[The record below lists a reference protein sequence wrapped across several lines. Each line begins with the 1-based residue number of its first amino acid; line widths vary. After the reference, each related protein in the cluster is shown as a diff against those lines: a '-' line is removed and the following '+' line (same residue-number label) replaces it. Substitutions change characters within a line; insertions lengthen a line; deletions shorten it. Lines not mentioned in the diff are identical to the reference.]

1 MPRDSALLRS
11 FAATEGKT
19 LQVSPLT
26 LCRLTLWSFLALLIT
41 TTMAD
46 ADLWGH
52 LRFGLDMLASKTLA
66 TIDPYSFTAD
76 RPWINH
82 EWLSELL
89 MAGAYRAL
97 GPLGLGLLKISMIAI
112 IVAVLLAVAKDLKAG
127 PVARDLFVGI
137 ALFVT
142 YSRTQVVRPQLFS
155 VAIFFIVLHLLRQ
168 ADKGRLRALA
178 WVPVCFAVWANVHGA
193 WIVGLGALG
202 VWMAGDVWQHRT
214 RQRAWMLGAV
224 GALSVLATLLNPYGI
239 GLWQFVAETVR
250 PARPDITDWKP
261 LLQLPG
267 PVLVVEAV
275 LPTLA
280 AAAAWYVR
288 DRWTIRMRDL
298 AVLVLLGFAMY
309 RVGRVDAFFQA
320 ALAVTMAPALIAW
333 FGEIDLRARA
343 SLRRPSLVVG
353 LLATA
358 LALYAAVGAATN
370 LRTVRVEGQWIP
382 DRTAALLLRD
392 ARPGARVLTWFNW
405 GEYALWQLSPAGIR
419 VSMDGRRE
427 TVYSEQLTADHM
439 RFYSGAPDMVDYPDR
454 IGADHVWLP
463 ADLPIIEPLQRRGW
477 SKVLDTGTS
486 IVLSRNATPIAMR
499 AVPDGPNVFPWP

>member
-1 MPRDSALLRS
+1 MSRDMFQA
-11 FAATEGKT
+11 
-19 LQVSPLT
+19 SPLT

-41 TTMAD
+41 TTLAD

-52 LRFGLDMLASKTLA
+52 LRFGLDILASKTLSS
-66 TIDPYSFTAD
+66 IDPYSFTAD

-89 MAGAYRAL
+89 MAVAYRVL
-97 GPLGLGLLKISMIAI
+97 GPLGLGLLKLSMIAI
-112 IVAVLLAVAKDLKAG
+112 ILAVLLAVARDLKAG

-142 YSRTQVVRPQLFS
+142 YSRTQVVRPQLVS
-155 VAIFFIVLHLLRQ
+155 VAIFFTVLYLLRQ
-168 ADKGRLRALA
+168 SDKGRVWALA
-178 WVPVCFAVWANVHGA
+178 WIPACFAVWANVHGA

-202 VWMAGDVWQHRT
+202 IWIVGDAWQHRT
-214 RQRAWMLGAV
+214 LRRTAVLAAV
-224 GALSVLATLLNPYGI
+224 GALSLLATLLNPYGV

-261 LLQLPG
+261 LLQLP
-267 PVLVVEAV
+267 PAVLVIEAI

-280 AAAAWYVR
+280 AIAAWHVR

-298 AVLVLLGFAMY
+298 AVLLLLGVAMY

-320 ALAVTMAPALIAW
+320 AVAVTMAPALIAW
-333 FGEIDLRARA
+333 FGAIDLRARA

-353 LLATA
+353 LFATA
-358 LALYAAVGAATN
+358 LGLYAAVVAASN

-382 DRTAALLLRD
+382 DRTAALLLRE

-427 TVYSEQLTADHM
+427 TVYSEQVTADHM
-439 RFYSGAPDMVDYPDR
+439 RFYAGAPDMVDYPDR

-463 ADLPIIEPLQRRGW
+463 SDLPIIEPLQRRGW
-477 SKVLDTGTS
+477 NKVLDTGTS

-499 AVPDGPNVFPWP
+499 AVPQGPNEFPWP

>member
-1 MPRDSALLRS
+1 M
-11 FAATEGKT
+11 
-19 LQVSPLT
+19 
-26 LCRLTLWSFLALLIT
+26 LCRVTLWSFLALLIT

-52 LRFGLDMLASKTLA
+52 LRFGLDILA
-66 TIDPYSFTAD
+66 TKALSTVDPYSFTAD

-82 EWLSELL
+82 EWLSELS
-89 MAGAYRAL
+89 MAIAYRAL

-112 IVAVLLAVAKDLKAG
+112 ILTVLLAVARDVEAR

-137 ALFVT
+137 VLFVT
-142 YSRTQVVRPQLFS
+142 YSRTQVVRPQLLS
-155 VAIFFIVLHLLRQ
+155 VAIFFTVLYLLRQ
-168 ADKGRLRALA
+168 ADKGRVWLLA
-178 WVPVCFAVWANVHGA
+178 CVPACFALWANVHGA
-193 WIVGLGALG
+193 WVVGLGALG
-202 VWMAGDVWQHRT
+202 VWMMGDAWQHRT
-214 RQRAWMLGAV
+214 WRRTAILAAV
-224 GALSVLATLLNPYGI
+224 GGLSLLATLLNPYGI

-261 LLQLPG
+261 LLHLPR
-267 PVLVVEAV
+267 PVLVVEAL
-275 LPTLA
+275 LPVLA
-280 AAAAWYVR
+280 ALAAWHVR
-288 DRWTIRMRDL
+288 DRWTIRRRDL
-298 AVLVLLGFAMY
+298 AVLLLLGVAMY

-320 ALAVTMAPALIAW
+320 ALAMTMAPALIGW
-333 FGEIDLRARA
+333 FGEIDRRARA
-343 SLRRPSLVVG
+343 SLRRPSLVV
-353 LLATA
+353 A
-358 LALYAAVGAATN
+358 LMTSALGLYAVLGAAAN
-370 LRTVRVEGQWIP
+370 LRIVRVEGEWIP

-427 TVYSEQLTADHM
+427 TVYSEQVTADHM
-439 RFYSGAPDMVDYPDR
+439 RFYSGAADMVDYPDR

-463 ADLPIIEPLQRRGW
+463 SDLPIIEPLQRRGW

-499 AVPDGPNVFPWP
+499 MVPDGPNVFPWP